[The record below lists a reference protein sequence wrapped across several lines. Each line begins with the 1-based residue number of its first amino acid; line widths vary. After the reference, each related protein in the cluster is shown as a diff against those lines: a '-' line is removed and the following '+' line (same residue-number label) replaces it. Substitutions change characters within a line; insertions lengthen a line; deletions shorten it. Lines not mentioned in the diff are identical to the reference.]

1 MNKDECVRMKLLSLF
16 NILNIYAGMN
26 RTTSV
31 EKLDVLVGAL
41 LCNIVSEVAV
51 RDKENVLIVKIVY
64 DFNSRRACY
73 SYIANCF
80 EFCRSIDICNNCVIG
95 IHFLNLRNKLF
106 VHLVCHTA
114 AGNRLC
120 KVNSFF
126 R

>member
-1 MNKDECVRMKLLSLF
+1 MNKNECVRMKLLSLL

-64 DFNSRRACY
+64 DFNSR
-73 SYIANCF
+73 
-80 EFCRSIDICNNCVIG
+80 
-95 IHFLNLRNKLF
+95 
-106 VHLVCHTA
+106 
-114 AGNRLC
+114 
-120 KVNSFF
+120 
-126 R
+126 